1 MEGLSHGGEPGRS
14 LEGAWREGALGGT
27 PRWDPPWD
35 PPGRYGSWYVGVPEL
50 VQTFGKEVVRA
61 KLTAYAAAQA
71 AARTDAINVAEEA
84 PAAGE
89 GHADG

>member
-1 MEGLSHGGEPGRS
+1 MGP
-14 LEGAWREGALGGT
+14 
-27 PRWDPPWD
+27 

-50 VQTFGKEVVRA
+50 VQTFGKAVVRE

-71 AARTDAINVAEEA
+71 AARTAAIDSVEEE